1 MTGYQESVATHMF
14 AFGGK
19 ADTRRRYLQTIARY
33 HNVVSVEFGR
43 AVVVEAAENQK
54 SDKMQPKSFPVIL
67 R

>member
-33 HNVVSVEFGR
+33 HNVGR